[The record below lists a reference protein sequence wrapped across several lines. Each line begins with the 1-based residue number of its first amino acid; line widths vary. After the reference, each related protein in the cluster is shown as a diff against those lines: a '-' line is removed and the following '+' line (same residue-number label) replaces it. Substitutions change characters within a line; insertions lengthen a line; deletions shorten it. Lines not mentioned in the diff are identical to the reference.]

1 MSKLN
6 DLLSN
11 IITKL
16 NSSVKVEPQELTE
29 EQKAQARQN
38 IGVEAV
44 QAQVQSDWN
53 QNDES
58 APDFIKNRIAYEEV
72 ELLFEDEVQFDQG
85 LAYSIAE
92 GIQLE
97 ENVIYKIRLADKDY
111 ELKCYHEITILSD
124 GVPDSELYY
133 IGNRSFMNNETST
146 YLNTGEPFLI
156 IQGTITGN
164 RVSIIQTISPQ
175 LLTNLKIEKVKGI
188 KKLDPKFYERLAWE
202 ESKTLVPESVF
213 SFIEEEIEMET
224 VYMAP
229 ILEGQ
234 MTAPPLNG
242 EIYQI
247 KIDGQEYV
255 SRCLIIENTMAYF
268 GDLSMVGVPFGDSSL
283 PFGIMMSASGL
294 PLVDGVVG
302 IIITK
307 DFIETRTIS
316 IEAKIIKQIDK
327 KFIPGGVSDF
337 EENRSYV
344 TGYIK
349 NRPFYNTTTKLSA
362 AEALANGAYSLYT
375 ESLNTENPTQ
385 IVKVGEYIPFGRW
398 VQDIIICLL
407 GEEFTVAQDANVFYQ
422 EDFYWSVHNID
433 TTFILAISPEAFK
446 QGSLPIPELKQP
458 GIYLAIGFNPAGFTE
473 VDYIKLPL
481 VRKIDGQVVSIKWND
496 IEDRPFGVQ
505 PDRAITKITR
515 PENSAV
521 DDSVLILNE
530 QELYKAD
537 RFSPQLIDVEDL
549 IGATVIMS
557 DETTEKVKESD
568 IVVIEKDG
576 KVIFWTYK
584 NLLFQ
589 SEIIVG
595 EEREFTYT
603 YNGTLFTYVNL
614 FSGISSAK
622 PENQPYPVSIY
633 FPEKI
638 KQIDPK
644 FLPPSASI
652 QIITWEADD

>member
-38 IGVEAV
+38 IGIA
-44 QAQVQSDWN
+44 QSDWN

-72 ELLFEDEVQFDQG
+72 ELLFEGEVQFDQG

-111 ELKCYHEITILSD
+111 ELKCYYEKIILSD
-124 GVPDSELYY
+124 GVLDSEYYY
-133 IGNRSFMNNETST
+133 IGNRSFMNNETNT
-146 YLNTGEPFLI
+146 CPNTGEPFLI
-156 IQGTITGN
+156 IQGTATGN
-164 RVSIIQTISPQ
+164 NVSVVQTISPQ
-175 LLTNLKIEKVKGI
+175 LLTNLKIKKVREI

-234 MTAPPLNG
+234 MTALPLDG

-247 KIDGQEYV
+247 KIDGQEYI
-255 SRCLIIENTMAYF
+255 SRCFIIDNTVACF
-268 GDLSMVGVPFGDSSL
+268 GDLSIFDAPFGDSSL
-283 PFGIMMSASGL
+283 PFGIMMSAFGL

-316 IEAKIIKQIDK
+316 IEAKIIKQID
-327 KFIPGGVSDF
+327 
-337 EENRSYV
+337 
-344 TGYIK
+344 
-349 NRPFYNTTTKLSA
+349 
-362 AEALANGAYSLYT
+362 
-375 ESLNTENPTQ
+375 
-385 IVKVGEYIPFGRW
+385 
-398 VQDIIICLL
+398 
-407 GEEFTVAQDANVFYQ
+407 
-422 EDFYWSVHNID
+422 
-433 TTFILAISPEAFK
+433 
-446 QGSLPIPELKQP
+446 
-458 GIYLAIGFNPAGFTE
+458 
-473 VDYIKLPL
+473 
-481 VRKIDGQVVSIKWND
+481 
-496 IEDRPFGVQ
+496 
-505 PDRAITKITR
+505 
-515 PENSAV
+515 
-521 DDSVLILNE
+521 
-530 QELYKAD
+530 
-537 RFSPQLIDVEDL
+537 
-549 IGATVIMS
+549 
-557 DETTEKVKESD
+557 
-568 IVVIEKDG
+568 
-576 KVIFWTYK
+576 
-584 NLLFQ
+584 
-589 SEIIVG
+589 
-595 EEREFTYT
+595 
-603 YNGTLFTYVNL
+603 
-614 FSGISSAK
+614 
-622 PENQPYPVSIY
+622 
-633 FPEKI
+633 
-638 KQIDPK
+638 PK